1 MSSYTS
7 NSLADGTVV
16 VSPKRKYIIR
26 EVLGAGGFGI
36 TYYATYSSMVNG
48 VPVKVQVA
56 LKEFFVNADCM
67 REGQQVTCSK
77 TSAIRVDGARQ
88 DFINEARRLRKIGLD
103 HDNIVKVDEVFEA
116 NGTAY
121 YMMEYIEGKS
131 LRDFV
136 QARGR
141 LSESDTVALMHP
153 IIDAVAFLH
162 SMKVNHLDIKPGN
175 IMLAPT
181 DDGSIRPVLI
191 DFGLSRHYGEDGVLT
206 SSVYGQGYSDGFAPA
221 EQYTGITQFSPQA
234 DVYALAATIL
244 YCLSGRIPPKATD
257 LNDDIIDS
265 LLPRETSRYMR
276 RMLHD
281 ALAIRKDDRM
291 KTPEEMLKALGLPR
305 LNNRKGSTV
314 LLNGNNE
321 NSEKPTQRM
330 ASDNPPNPSGNPGN
344 SDGSEK
350 KPRKSRAWIWGLICG
365 LVAAAIAAG
374 AYFYFAGSGSSSESS
389 GDRKRDKTEDTVK
402 DSTSDYSTLDDFER
416 ISTYRNT
423 DKAGFLYYQDIFNNG
438 LADDYISAY
447 DRFPDNTPIPF
458 NDHIAYAWCLYSK
471 DRDSEAVSVFRMV
484 YENDNYEGSVG
495 LGVCYLYGY
504 GIDKDEDLGVYLLNE
519 AISHDIPEAYAFLGL
534 YKQNQGYTNEANR
547 LLKKA
552 RQMGIIVD

>member
-175 IMLAPT
+175 IMLATT

-191 DFGLSRHYGEDGVLT
+191 DFGL
-206 SSVYGQGYSDGFAPA
+206 
-221 EQYTGITQFSPQA
+221 
-234 DVYALAATIL
+234 
-244 YCLSGRIPPKATD
+244 
-257 LNDDIIDS
+257 
-265 LLPRETSRYMR
+265 
-276 RMLHD
+276 
-281 ALAIRKDDRM
+281 
-291 KTPEEMLKALGLPR
+291 
-305 LNNRKGSTV
+305 
-314 LLNGNNE
+314 
-321 NSEKPTQRM
+321 
-330 ASDNPPNPSGNPGN
+330 
-344 SDGSEK
+344 
-350 KPRKSRAWIWGLICG
+350 
-365 LVAAAIAAG
+365 
-374 AYFYFAGSGSSSESS
+374 
-389 GDRKRDKTEDTVK
+389 
-402 DSTSDYSTLDDFER
+402 
-416 ISTYRNT
+416 
-423 DKAGFLYYQDIFNNG
+423 
-438 LADDYISAY
+438 
-447 DRFPDNTPIPF
+447 
-458 NDHIAYAWCLYSK
+458 
-471 DRDSEAVSVFRMV
+471 
-484 YENDNYEGSVG
+484 
-495 LGVCYLYGY
+495 
-504 GIDKDEDLGVYLLNE
+504 
-519 AISHDIPEAYAFLGL
+519 
-534 YKQNQGYTNEANR
+534 
-547 LLKKA
+547 
-552 RQMGIIVD
+552 